1 MKYLLGLLLI
11 ILGSITVLYRV
22 FLADT
27 LAWNAYSNGC
37 MQYAFAILG
46 AIAVLRGLLL
56 VGKKSL

>member
-22 FLADT
+22 FLAGS